1 MIKIYTDGA
10 CSGNPGPGG
19 SAYIIIKGEE
29 IVYKR
34 LFSFPLTT
42 NNFCELF
49 AVIES
54 IRYVIN
60 NDILEC
66 EIFSDSKYVVDGIN
80 LWMNKWINN
89 DWRGSSNHKI
99 KNIEIWQNLYLLW
112 NTATSISNI
121 SIHYVKGHSTNNYNK
136 IVDKLAKQ
144 AIRLN
149 GNNEE

>member
-1 MIKIYTDGA
+1 MIKIYADGA

-19 SAYIIIKGEE
+19 SAYIIIKGGE

-49 AVIES
+49 AIVES
-54 IRYVIN
+54 VRYVID

-80 LWMNKWINN
+80 LWMNKWISN
-89 DWRGSSNHKI
+89 DWKGSSNHKI
-99 KNIEIWQNLYLLW
+99 KNIEIWQNLYILW
-112 NTATSISNI
+112 KTTTSISNI
-121 SIHYVKGHSTNNYNK
+121 SIHYVKGHSTNNYNN
-136 IVDKLAKQ
+136 IVDKLAKE
-144 AIRLN
+144 AIKLN
-149 GNNEE
+149 GNNKK